1 MKPTLGIDFGNVIC
15 KNDSTEMVPGIRESL
30 RQLKMLFFDRIY
42 VISRVD
48 DDESGQRN
56 LQYLKNNYF
65 IPDFITSEDKVV
77 FCRKRKDKGPIAED
91 LKITH
96 FVDDRTEC
104 LHFMKTV
111 KHRYALNPTE
121 DQLKD
126 FPPEGMTVCGSWLQ
140 IVAIIQHPPV
150 V

>member
-65 IPDFITSEDKVV
+65 IDRKSVV
-77 FCRKRKDKGPIAED
+77 
-91 LKITH
+91 
-96 FVDDRTEC
+96 
-104 LHFMKTV
+104 
-111 KHRYALNPTE
+111 
-121 DQLKD
+121 
-126 FPPEGMTVCGSWLQ
+126 
-140 IVAIIQHPPV
+140 
-150 V
+150 